1 MISISDF
8 SFVNNALEIFRS
20 SDERFFPRK
29 LLICGE
35 LCKHVKIPFIKLCV
49 PIDENEN
56 FDC

>member
-56 FDC
+56 FEC